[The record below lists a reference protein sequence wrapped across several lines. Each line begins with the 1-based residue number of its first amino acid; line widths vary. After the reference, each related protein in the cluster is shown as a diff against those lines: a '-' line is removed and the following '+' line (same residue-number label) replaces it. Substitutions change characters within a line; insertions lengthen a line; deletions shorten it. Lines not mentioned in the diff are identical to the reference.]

1 MIAMKH
7 FTAVIFSTKNPA
19 GTWHFVEVP
28 FDVEAVF
35 GQSANVPVM
44 GTANGIPFTST
55 LFHRANGAPHQLF
68 LNKAVLQKAGVGSGD
83 TIAVQIEKDER
94 PRDIIL
100 PEDLELLLEEEGL
113 RNTFDALIKGRR
125 KYLVDL
131 VEGAKHMDTRIR
143 RLGKCI
149 ELIHK
154 WVAEKNKPTI

>member
-1 MIAMKH
+1 K
-7 FTAVIFSTKNPA
+7 
-19 GTWHFVEVP
+19 
-28 FDVEAVF
+28 D
-35 GQSANVPVM
+35 
-44 GTANGIPFTST
+44 
-55 LFHRANGAPHQLF
+55 
-68 LNKAVLQKAGVGSGD
+68 VLQKAGVGSGD